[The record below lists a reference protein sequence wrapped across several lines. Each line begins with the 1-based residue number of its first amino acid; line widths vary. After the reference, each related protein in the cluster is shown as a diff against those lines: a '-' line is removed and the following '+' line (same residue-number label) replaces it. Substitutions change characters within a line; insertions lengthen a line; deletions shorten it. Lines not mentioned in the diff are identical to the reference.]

1 MYQEDFDGAS
11 PQNGMFEKFSK
22 ISNHSNS
29 KPEIYFVTIS
39 TAFKNVWGTLN
50 IPLKTFGQGV
60 LEGGRIRRRKRS
72 ITSNDI
78 FSQIDL
84 IYLELRG
91 GLYCVFPLF
100 YSMGNDVSLCAKLV
114 KYDEK
119 ILREVPPKSAQN
131 ENFKSP

>member
-50 IPLKTFGQGV
+50 IPLKTFGQGCWKGV
-60 LEGGRIRRRKRS
+60 E
-72 ITSNDI
+72 
-78 FSQIDL
+78 FA
-84 IYLELRG
+84 E
-91 GLYCVFPLF
+91 
-100 YSMGNDVSLCAKLV
+100 
-114 KYDEK
+114 EK
-119 ILREVPPKSAQN
+119 GQ
-131 ENFKSP
+131 